1 MRAKRTGPAAPT
13 TPGAFRQTSDS
24 LIADDGSAPS
34 KGQPSPELD
43 QGIEAPWPPEPPSR
57 PGSGSHIHTRSLTPC
72 QQTTTRDFRTA
83 ADFRIAQML
92 KHAPPSEFHS
102 LAEYFHA
109 ALLEGDPTVS
119 RFVPQPFV
127 LNIGKEHYKPDCYVV
142 RDHRVEVVELKPRAK
157 FNPQKR
163 KTLEAFFRDHHMRF
177 SVVANESVLAR
188 RIEACNWL
196 TIVQTLVLHRDL
208 DTRIYEQAIHD
219 QVFRAGGGCIGDWVL
234 AKDRS
239 TSRAQEIALFR
250 LLHQGK
256 LTADLTDHR
265 LSFETE
271 VLP

>member
-1 MRAKRTGPAAPT
+1 MPTQRTGPDAPT
-13 TPGAFRQTSDS
+13 TQPTFRQASDS
-24 LIADDGSAPS
+24 FNTNEGAAHST
-34 KGQPSPELD
+34 GQPSPELD
-43 QGIEAPWPPEPPSR
+43 RGIEPQRPPEPPSR
-57 PGSGSHIHTRSLTPC
+57 PGPGTHIHTRSLTPC

-83 ADFRIAQML
+83 TDFRIAQML

-163 KTLEAFFRDHHMRF
+163 KALEAFFRDHHMRF

-196 TIVQTLVLHRDL
+196 TIVQMLVLHRDL
-208 DTRIYEQAIHD
+208 DTQIYEQAILD
-219 QVFRAGGGCIGDWVL
+219 QVFRAGGGRIGDWVL

-239 TSRAQEIALFR
+239 STRAQEIALFR

-256 LTADLTDHR
+256 LNADLTDHR

-271 VLP
+271 VWP